1 MASASGDRAEL
12 LVAGLEPQA
21 VTDVSAIHAADDTQ
35 LVEAAR
41 RGDRS
46 AFGQLYDRYA
56 RMVHGILLGRVPWNE
71 VDDLVQDVFL
81 LALPRLSSLRDSKR
95 FGAWLAAI
103 ARNRANDYHRQS
115 VNEVE
120 LTEDSSNAE
129 DWQKTRG
136 APDVEAVAIL
146 GIVRSLPE
154 TYRETLLL
162 RLVEGM
168 TGPEIAA
175 RTGLTPGSVRV
186 NLHRGMQQ
194 LREKLSAARMER
206 KSDSSPHAVEE

>member
-1 MASASGDRAEL
+1 MASEPRHT
-12 LVAGLEPQA
+12 AGLMAGSLKGQ
-21 VTDVSAIHAADDTQ
+21 SATNPAAGDASDDAR

-41 RGDRS
+41 SGDRT

-56 RMVHGILLGRVPWNE
+56 RMVHGILLARVPLRE

-81 LALPRLSSLRDSKR
+81 IVLPRLYTLRDAKR

-103 ARNRANDYHRQS
+103 TRNRANDYHRRTVKQVEQTQELS
-115 VNEVE
+115 GNEAE
-120 LTEDSSNAE
+120 PEAPSNS
-129 DWQKTRG
+129 D
-136 APDVEAVAIL
+136 PEAAQMLAAIQ
-146 GIVRSLPE
+146 SLPE

-175 RTGLTPGSVRV
+175 RTGLTHGSVRV
-186 NLHRGMQQ
+186 NLYRGMEQ
-194 LREKLSAARMER
+194 LRDRLTRNSLRLQPGTAKGNTT
-206 KSDSSPHAVEE
+206 